1 LRPFR
6 LILIACLAVV
16 LATAGAASPLH
27 AEDWLADRAG
37 RLEIVPAAN
46 GDRIPDFS
54 SAGYGAPGTAPPVVA
69 EAVRLAPQPG
79 AGDRAAIQAA
89 IDAVSARPLP
99 SSGLRGA
106 VVLAPG
112 IYRLDGPLQ
121 ISASGVVLRGSGSG
135 DGGTV
140 LSFEQPPG
148 PVIRIE
154 GAGRWRAT
162 EAPRAIVDAY
172 VPVGADV
179 VTLEPARGLA
189 VGDRVIVQR
198 PFTAAFVAEIGM
210 DQIPPRAGRTTVQW
224 KPGRGLLMART
235 IVSVAGDTVGL
246 DAPVVDAI
254 EAADGGTLWKYE
266 FPGEI
271 TDVGLESLSID
282 GTAVAP
288 VTPLPLDQG
297 RALRLTGVL
306 VDKASDG
313 WVRDVGFRNL
323 SSYVVV
329 DALAR
334 EITLEDV
341 HGRND
346 VPPWW
351 PVPAFAFSVD
361 GQRTLVRR
369 CSVTAENM
377 MLATTQSRAAGPIV
391 FQDCEGQGP
400 RVSAGP
406 HQRWAAGI
414 LFDNIDVSGSIAVV
428 DRGNMGSGQGWAGA
442 NVVVWNSAA
451 DRGFHVASP
460 PTAHT
465 WVIGATGEIL
475 PDPDHLPVVLPL
487 PPGAPRSLFDAQVSG
502 ALVEGANP

>member
-1 LRPFR
+1 LRPFG
-6 LILIACLAVV
+6 LVWITCLAAV
-16 LATAGAASPLH
+16 LATAGAAPPLH
-27 AEDWLADRAG
+27 AEDWLADRGG

-54 SAGYGAPGTAPPVVA
+54 AAGFGAPGAVLPVVA
-69 EAVRLAPQPG
+69 EAVRLAPQPD
-79 AGDRAAIQAA
+79 AGDRDAIQAA

-106 VVLAPG
+106 IVLAPG
-112 IYRLDGPLQ
+112 TYRLDGPLQ

-148 PVIRIE
+148 PVIGIA
-154 GAGRWRAT
+154 GAGRWRAA
-162 EAPRAIVDAY
+162 EPPRAIVDAY
-172 VPVGADV
+172 VPVGAEA
-179 VTLEPARGLA
+179 VTLKSAAGLA
-189 VGDRVIVQR
+189 VGDRVVVQR

-235 IVSVAGDTVGL
+235 IVSVTGDTVGL

-254 EAADGGTLWKYE
+254 EAADGGTVWRYE

-271 TDVGLESLSID
+271 TRVGLESLSID
-282 GTAVAP
+282 ATPVAP
-288 VTPLPLDQG
+288 VAPLSLEQG

-306 VDKASDG
+306 VDRASDA
-313 WVRDVGFRNL
+313 WVRDVRFRNL

-334 EITLEDV
+334 EVTLEDV

-346 VPPWW
+346 LPPWW

-377 MLATTQSRAAGPIV
+377 MIATTQSRAAGPIV
-391 FQDCEGQGP
+391 FQDCEGEGP

-414 LFDNIDVSGSIAVV
+414 LFDNIDVSGSVAVV

-460 PTAHT
+460 PTAYT
-465 WVIGATGEIL
+465 WIIGATGEIL
-475 PDPDHLPVVLPL
+475 PDPDHPPIVLPL
-487 PPGAPRSLFDAQVSG
+487 PPGAPRSLYDAQVSG
-502 ALVEGANP
+502 TLQ

>member
-1 LRPFR
+1 MRPFGCVW
-6 LILIACLAVV
+6 IACLAAA
-16 LATAGAASPLH
+16 LAVTGAAFPLQ
-27 AEDWLADRAG
+27 AEGWLADRGG

-54 SAGYGAPGTAPPVVA
+54 AAGYGAPGAALPDVA
-69 EAVRLAPQPG
+69 EAVRLAPQAD

-99 SSGLRGA
+99 SSGVRGA

-112 IYRLDGPLQ
+112 TYRLDGSLQ

-140 LSFEQPPG
+140 LTLEQPPG
-148 PVIRIE
+148 PVISIE
-154 GAGRWRAT
+154 GAGRWRAA
-162 EAPRAIVDAY
+162 EEPRAIVDTY
-172 VPVGADV
+172 VPVGAEA
-179 VTLEPARGLA
+179 VTLDSVDGLS

-210 DQIPPRAGRTTVQW
+210 DQISPRAGRTTVQW

-235 IVSVAGDTVGL
+235 IVSVTGDTIGL
-246 DAPVVDAI
+246 DAPIVDAI
-254 EAADGGTLWKYE
+254 EAADGGTVWRYT

-271 TDVGLESLSID
+271 TGVGLENLSID
-282 GTAVAP
+282 GTPAAPRAP
-288 VTPLPLDQG
+288 VPFKDL
-297 RALRLTGVL
+297 RALRLAGIRM
-306 VDKASDG
+306 DKVSDA
-313 WVRDVGFRNL
+313 WVRDVRFRNL

-334 EITLEDV
+334 EITIEDV

-346 VPPWW
+346 LPPWW

-369 CSVTAENM
+369 CSVEADNM
-377 MLATTQSRAAGPIV
+377 LVATTQSRAAGPIV

-400 RVSAGP
+400 RVGAGP

-414 LFDNIDVSGSIAVV
+414 LFDNIDVSGAIAVV

-442 NVVVWNSAA
+442 NVVVWNSTA

-460 PTAHT
+460 PTAYT

-475 PDPDHLPVVLPL
+475 PDADHPPIVLPL

-502 ALVEGANP
+502 AMP